1 MMRRLWQGLR
11 PYFALIGVAA
21 VFAWSAL
28 YIRMHRTQET
38 PPGTITL
45 RLGHWQLESSVRDAF
60 NDLAAEYQ
68 KTHPNVRI
76 VQDAIP
82 ESTYGQWVSTQLMG
96 GTAPDIME
104 LGLGLPYQI
113 WLSYYNRYFIPM
125 TRYVNRPN
133 PYNAGTEME
142 HVPLRNTYK
151 DGMRTSYIDEM
162 QEYINIP
169 LAQFGVRIFYN
180 RDLLR
185 RLTGLE
191 EPPTEYRAFLE
202 VCRRIGSQKDPRGRN
217 YIAIAGSKY
226 HIGMWEGMMMDP
238 ITYGGLKRVDFNRD
252 GYAGNDETYV
262 AFKSGRVD
270 LHYPPFAAKFKM
282 LWEVT
287 EHFQSGYTG
296 LTRDEA
302 VMLFAQQRAVF
313 MTTGT
318 WDARSLEQ
326 QAEGRFG
333 IGVMEFPLPLP
344 TDPEFGPFVDGRVYE
359 RPMSGFPFGVTRTS
373 KHPEVAI
380 DFLLFLASKRQNERL
395 NRIIG
400 WIPAIQGTD
409 MDPLLRAFEPHLEG
423 VYSALSLQ
431 LGGETWIKW
440 LQVYSLYQVRQ
451 ITFDQLAAEF
461 EPFYKDRGMLDFLE
475 IQKDWRR
482 GMQID
487 EQFLA
492 GIRARALAGDGPAS
506 GDWIKYR
513 ALMASRMVMPEIWH
527 AEQMRLVEKG
537 PALGAIGPYEYGSNV
552 MERVRARLGRTQ
564 VSR

>member
-1 MMRRLWQGLR
+1 MIRRMWLGLR
-11 PYFALIGVAA
+11 AYFAMFVVLA
-21 VFAWSAL
+21 VFVWSAV
-28 YIRMHRTQET
+28 YIRLHRAQEN

-60 NDLAAEYQ
+60 NTLAAEYE
-68 KTHPNVRI
+68 KTHPGVRI

-104 LGLGLPYQI
+104 LSLGLPYQI
-113 WLSYYNRYFIPM
+113 WLSYYNRYFVPM

-133 PYNAGTEME
+133 PYNVGTDLEG
-142 HVPLRNTYK
+142 VPLRNTYK

-191 EPPTEYRAFLE
+191 QAPLEYRTFLE
-202 VCRRIGSQKDPRGRN
+202 VCRRIGKLKDLKGRN
-217 YIAIAGSKY
+217 YIAIAGSAY
-226 HIGMWEGMMMDP
+226 HIGMWESMMADP
-238 ITYGGLKRVDFNRD
+238 LTYGGLKRVDFNRD
-252 GYAGNDETYV
+252 GFAGNDETFV

-270 LHYPPFAAKFKM
+270 LHYPPYAAKFKM
-282 LWEVT
+282 MWELT
-287 EHFQSGYTG
+287 EHFQTGYTG

-313 MTTGT
+313 MSTGT

-326 QAEGRFG
+326 QAKGRFD
-333 IGVMEFPLPLP
+333 IGVMEFPLP
-344 TDPEFGPFVDGRVYE
+344 TQDDPEFGPFMEGRVYE
-359 RPMSGFPFGVTRTS
+359 RPQSGFPFGVTRTS
-373 KHPEVAI
+373 QHVDVAI
-380 DFLLFLASKRQNERL
+380 DFLLFLASKKQNQHL
-395 NRIIG
+395 NQIIG
-400 WIPAIQGTD
+400 WIPAIQGTE
-409 MDPLLRAFEPHLEG
+409 MDPLLKAFEPHLVG
-423 VYSALSLQ
+423 VYTGMNLQ

-440 LQVYSLYQVRQ
+440 MQVYSLFQVRQ
-451 ITFDQLAAEF
+451 ITFEQLVAAF
-461 EPFYKDRGMLDFLE
+461 EPFYKERGLLDFLE

-482 GMQID
+482 GMQIN

-492 GIRARALAGDGPAS
+492 GIRARALAAANPVGA
-506 GDWIKYR
+506 DWVKYR
-513 ALMASRMVMPEIWH
+513 ALTASRMVMPEIDH
-527 AEQMRLVEKG
+527 ANQMRLVEKG
-537 PALGAIGPYEYGSNV
+537 PAPDAVGPYEYSSNV
-552 MERVRARLGRTQ
+552 LARVKARLAAER
-564 VSR
+564 R